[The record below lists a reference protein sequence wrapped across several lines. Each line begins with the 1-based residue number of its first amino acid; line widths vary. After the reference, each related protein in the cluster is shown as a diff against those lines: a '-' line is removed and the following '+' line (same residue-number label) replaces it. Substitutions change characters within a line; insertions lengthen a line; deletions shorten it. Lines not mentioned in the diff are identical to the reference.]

1 MTAQPH
7 QPIYQPAEQP
17 RQQPEQ
23 QPAQPKP
30 AASRTL
36 WMMAGGEVTLLP
48 VELES
53 GLLRGVVTHWLTGEA
68 GLIVTIGV
76 RTSREAAAICAGQR
90 VWVSGREA
98 ADSEL
103 IVLEVIARR
112 ASDQDDTTLIL
123 TGVLPLAR
131 ERRRGSVRA
140 ATRHPAMLTYSDGT
154 TAQGVATDLSHGG
167 CRIDLNQPDLARLVG
182 ATAEVR
188 IELPGNR
195 TFALEAEVMRIDA
208 LTGELGMRFEPTE
221 IDLAPIDRLV
231 YAKVRRQNLTQE

>member
-1 MTAQPH
+1 
-7 QPIYQPAEQP
+7 
-17 RQQPEQ
+17 
-23 QPAQPKP
+23 
-30 AASRTL
+30 
-36 WMMAGGEVTLLP
+36 MMAGGEVTLLT

-53 GLLRGVVTHWLTGEA
+53 GLMRGVITHWLTGEA

-98 ADSEL
+98 ADEEL

-131 ERRRGSVRA
+131 ERRRSAVRA
-140 ATRHPAMLTYSDGT
+140 ATRHPAMLTYEDGT
-154 TAQGVATDLSHGG
+154 TAKGIATDLSHGG
-167 CRIDLNQPDLARLVG
+167 CRIDLNQPDLVRSVG
-182 ATAEVR
+182 TTAEVR
-188 IELPGNR
+188 IELPGNKK
-195 TFALEAEVMRIDA
+195 FALEAEVMRIDTQ
-208 LTGELGMRFEPTE
+208 TGELGMRFEPTE

-231 YAKVRRQNLTQE
+231 YATVKRQKITQEY

>member
-7 QPIYQPAEQP
+7 QPTYQPTEQP
-17 RQQPEQ
+17 
-23 QPAQPKP
+23 PAQPKP
-30 AASRTL
+30 AAPRTL

-48 VELES
+48 VEPDS

-131 ERRRGSVRA
+131 ERRRGAVRA

-154 TAQGVATDLSHGG
+154 TAKGVATDLSHGG

>member
-7 QPIYQPAEQP
+7 QPIYQPTEQP
-17 RQQPEQ
+17 AQQPE
-23 QPAQPKP
+23 QPKP
-30 AASRTL
+30 AATRTL

-48 VELES
+48 VELDS

-76 RTSREAAAICAGQR
+76 RTSREGAAICAGQR

-131 ERRRGSVRA
+131 ERRRSAVRA
-140 ATRHPAMLTYSDGT
+140 STRHPATVTHADGT
-154 TAQGVATDLSHGG
+154 TAHGIATDLSHAG
-167 CRIDLNQPDLARLVG
+167 CRIELNQPGLVRETG
-182 ATAEVR
+182 ATANVY
-188 IELPGNR
+188 IELPGNKK
-195 TFALEAEVMRIDA
+195 FALPATVTRTDA
-208 LTGELGMRFEPTE
+208 VTGELGMQFEPTE
-221 IDLAPIDRLV
+221 LDLAPIDRLV
-231 YAKVRRQNLTQE
+231 YATVKRHKITQ